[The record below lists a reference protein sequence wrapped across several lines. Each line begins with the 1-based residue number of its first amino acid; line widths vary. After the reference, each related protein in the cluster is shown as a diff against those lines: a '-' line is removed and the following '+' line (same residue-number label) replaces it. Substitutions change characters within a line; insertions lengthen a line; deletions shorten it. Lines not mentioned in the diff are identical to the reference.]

1 MKVEISMFLR
11 YGFLWYFL
19 SYDASSIIWNFLP
32 ENALKFFVFSCK
44 YTFGEPKTA
53 YTARR
58 TRKRRPKGAMSSP
71 RRKARHGYPGR
82 QKARHGYPGL
92 NHSVPRPQ
100 PAYDTCG
107 RPHPSIFCFSLQ
119 LVTNI
124 FNIFCYFFKFSEN
137 FLLTNP

>member
-1 MKVEISMFLR
+1 MFLR

-19 SYDASSIIWNFLP
+19 SYDASSIIWNFLH
-32 ENALKFFVFSCK
+32 ENALKIFVFSCK

-71 RRKARHGYPGR
+71 Q
-82 QKARHGYPGL
+82 QKARRE
-92 NHSVPRPQ
+92 PRGGKRLGTGIRGCPTACRAPQ

-107 RPHPSIFCFSLQ
+107 RPHTSIFCFSLQ
-119 LVTNI
+119 LITNI